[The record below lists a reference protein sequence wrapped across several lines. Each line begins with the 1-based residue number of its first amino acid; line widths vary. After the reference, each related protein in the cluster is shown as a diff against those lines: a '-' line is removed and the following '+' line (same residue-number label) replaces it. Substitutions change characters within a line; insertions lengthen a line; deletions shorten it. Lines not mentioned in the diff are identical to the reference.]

1 MALNIQ
7 LLNQGFGSYLK
18 NILPDD
24 VATAAGAF
32 AVSMRQ
38 VKNIDTVPI
47 EKFSQVVS
55 NIESTK
61 NLDQVNG
68 TNVPVSTTL
77 ADTGTNLIAL
87 GNGPYG
93 TYTMSNILGAMSGLP
108 YPWAKIEGSITDLQ
122 SDFLSNIYRELFL
135 AVEWEGA
142 TATVQYT
149 TGSEVD
155 YVDPGPP
162 SVTYYK
168 WYWQITGI
176 TLTDAGGGYSRGG
189 APTPTVTI
197 TGGSGA
203 TAVTTIETNDS
214 SAGSNG
220 SGTFGRVITLTL
232 TNYGSKVYYATGQ
245 LSPSPGSVSS
255 PPLAQIQCP
264 PTASL
269 PAVSTGGT
277 NTSYGTSGW
286 PTMNSVVQAYID
298 QANAEITAIE
308 QGNPTG
314 AALLNDYY
322 DQTGTALT
330 LEQQA
335 RQICYDPVPVPKNT
349 TLSKFPTTLYTFID
363 GVPTYSINTAPHMY
377 AQTLEAIS
385 DTSLI
390 GGQSIIAMMRQERN
404 QARLIDAGIPL
415 DNNISGELDPIMT
428 KILIANGRVTT
439 SSGTTPVSNM
449 YPVPETMGEYDSTS
463 DNYYITDAA
472 AFVGTVEGGTIAP
485 VAGTDTTASYKL
497 LAPQLLSKGAAEE
510 PGSLA
515 GSNYQDLVPPQL
527 NTAFTSDILPSSV
540 YSVAEAIDQ
549 VIKCNCD
556 CWID

>member
-18 NILPDD
+18 NILPED

-32 AVSMRQ
+32 AVAMRQ

-68 TNVPVSTTL
+68 TNVPVSVGL
-77 ADTGTNLIAL
+77 ADTGTELIAL
-87 GNGPYG
+87 GDGPYN

-108 YPWAKIEGSITDLQ
+108 YPWAKIENSIQDLQ
-122 SDFLSNIYRELFL
+122 TSFLSSIYKELFL

-142 TATVQYT
+142 TASVQYT

-155 YVDPGPP
+155 YIDPGPP

-189 APTPTVTI
+189 GPTPTVAI

-203 TAVTTIETNDS
+203 TAVTTIDTSDS
-214 SAGSNG
+214 NAGSNG
-220 SGTFGRVITLTL
+220 SGTFGRVTSITL
-232 TNYGSKVYYATGQ
+232 TNYGSKVYYASGQ
-245 LSPSPGSVSS
+245 LSSSPGPVSS

-264 PTASL
+264 PTATL

-298 QANAEITAIE
+298 QANTEIAAIATR
-308 QGNPTG
+308 NPVGTE
-314 AALLNDYY
+314 ALNDYY

-330 LEQQA
+330 LEQRA
-335 RQICYDPVPVPKNT
+335 RQVCYDPVPVPKNA

-385 DTSLI
+385 DTTLI
-390 GGQSIIAMMRQERN
+390 GGQSIVAMMRQERN
-404 QARLIDAGIPL
+404 QVRLIEAGIPL
-415 DNNISGELDPIMT
+415 DNNISGELDPIST

-439 SSGTTPVSNM
+439 SSGTTPLSNM
-449 YPVPETMGEYDSTS
+449 YPAPNPIGTYDIDT
-463 DNYYITDAA
+463 DNYYIDDNTVL
-472 AFVGTVEGGTIAP
+472 VGTNTEGGNIVP
-485 VAGTDTTASYKL
+485 AGGTSTTSQL
-497 LAPQLLSKGAAEE
+497 LVPQLLSKGAAEE

-515 GSNYQDLVPPQL
+515 GSTYQNLLPPQL
-527 NTAFTSDILPSSV
+527 NTAYTSDILPSSV